1 MWRRG
6 PRPRRRGLER
16 VELGTGRSGEPL
28 AAGCL
33 GCLLVHNLANQ
44 RDRGQTGAALRT
56 GLGDREK
63 KWSGVP
69 GIGGGRRV
77 GTTRG
82 RATAGSRWL
91 VSGAGSGRGRREAGV
106 AGLQGPSAGAA
117 AHCASRS
124 ARSVADEPRPG
135 RVDPT
140 LPRPG
145 RVARSSPGEPELFG
159 PIPGDYAREPTN
171 QLHQLMNIY
180 DLG

>member
-1 MWRRG
+1 MWPRG
-6 PRPRRRGLER
+6 PQPGRRGLER
-16 VELGTGRSGEPL
+16 AELGTGHSEPL
-28 AAGCL
+28 AAGYL
-33 GCLLVHNLANQ
+33 GCLPVRDPAIQ
-44 RDRGQTGAALRT
+44 RDRGQIGAALRT
-56 GLGDREK
+56 GLGDCEK

-69 GIGGGRRV
+69 GVGGGRRV
-77 GTTRG
+77 GTARG
-82 RATAGSRWL
+82 RATAGGCWL
-91 VSGAGSGRGRREAGV
+91 VSGAGSARGRREAGV
-106 AGLQGPSAGAA
+106 AGLQGPSADAA

-124 ARSVADEPRPG
+124 ARSVAEEPGPG

-145 RVARSSPGEPELFG
+145 RVACSSPAEPELLG